1 MREQRPIAQEIQ
13 AAIQNHNLQEAL
25 GLFTEGIGLL
35 RALAFQ
41 DLPEYEKLRTQ
52 ARQIKEDAIK
62 RLEEHLEKLKA
73 NVEANGGMVFF
84 AKDGTEAC
92 RYIVEL
98 ARQHKAKTVVKSKS
112 MTAEE
117 IELNRAL
124 EEAGVEVI
132 ETDLGERIVQL
143 AREKPS
149 HLVGPALHK
158 TKEEIAQLF
167 ASWLNLKEPPKEAQA
182 LTELARS
189 ALRKAFLSADMGI
202 TGANFAIAETGTL
215 VLIENEGNIRLTT
228 QLPPV
233 HVALMGIEK
242 VIPSLDDL
250 PVFLKLLPRSTT
262 GQKLTSYISLITGPT
277 DSPHLKQ
284 KREFHLVILDNGR
297 SRMRAD
303 PDLREALYCIR
314 CGACLN
320 ICAPYQGV
328 GGHVYGGRTYMGGIG
343 CAWEAGVNGLNAAAS
358 FNELC
363 TTCARCTEVCPVKID
378 IPWLNTVVKRK
389 IQNLR
394 GRATLSQKLF
404 GRLDQLNAWGSRLAP
419 LSNWLLNQKLVRILL
434 ERLFGIERSR
444 RLHAFQRQTFV
455 QWFKR
460 RRSSALNVSIGGRR
474 VAFFWDCFTNHFEP
488 DVAIAAVRVLERS
501 GIKVQLAQ
509 RRCCGRALI
518 SQGLIDEARKKAAYN
533 VAQLSKLINNG
544 YDIVGVEPSCISAI
558 RENYHHLLKDD
569 AVETVVRNSYEI
581 MEYLALL
588 YREGK
593 LKWDFKHK
601 SEMKLVF
608 HGHCQQKASGGN
620 AAVIELL
627 RSLPHLEMQIVEVSC
642 CGMAGAFGYKREYI
656 ELSRHLGRRLFKKL
670 EALEGQILTGG
681 FSCRAQIQE
690 ATERTAIHPIQ
701 LIERLLS
708 SEGI

>member
-1 MREQRPIAQEIQ
+1 MRERRPIAQEIR

-25 GLFTEGIGLL
+25 GLFTEGMGLL
-35 RALAFQ
+35 RASAFQ
-41 DLPEYEKLRTQ
+41 DLPEYEELRAQ
-52 ARQIKEDAIK
+52 ARRIKEETIK
-62 RLEEHLEKLKA
+62 NLGAYLQKLKA
-73 NVEANGGMVFF
+73 NVEANGGTVFF

-98 ARQHKAKTVVKSKS
+98 ARQHKAQTIVKSKS

-117 IELNRAL
+117 IALNRAL

-158 TKEEIAQLF
+158 TQEEVAKLF
-167 ASWLNLKEPPKEAQA
+167 ARWLNLKEPPKEAQA

-189 ALRKAFLSADMGI
+189 ALRKSFLSADMGI
-202 TGANFAIAETGTL
+202 TGVNFAIAETGTL
-215 VLIENEGNIRLTT
+215 VLIENEGNIRLTAL
-228 QLPPV
+228 LPPI
-233 HVALMGIEK
+233 HIALMGTEK

-262 GQKLTSYISLITGPT
+262 GQKLTSYISLISGPT

-284 KREFHLVILDNGR
+284 KRELHLLVLDNGR

-343 CAWEAGVNGLNAAAS
+343 CAWEAGVYGLTAAAR

-363 TTCARCTEVCPVKID
+363 TTCARCKEVCPVKID
-378 IPWLNTVVKRK
+378 IPWLNTVVKHKVQR
-389 IQNLR
+389 LR
-394 GRATLSQKLF
+394 GKRALSQKFF
-404 GRLDQLNAWGSRLAP
+404 GHTDLLNAWGSRLAP
-419 LSNWLLNQKLVRILL
+419 LSNGLLNQKLVRILL
-434 ERLFGIERSR
+434 ERLFGIDR
-444 RLHAFQRQTFV
+444 RQVLPTFQRQTFV
-455 QWFKR
+455 RWFKR
-460 RRSSALNVSIGGRR
+460 RRNSEPNACGRR
-474 VAFFWDCFTNHFEP
+474 VAFFYDCFTNHFEP

-501 GIKVQLAQ
+501 GVSVQLAS
-509 RRCCGRALI
+509 RCCCGRTLM
-518 SQGLIDEARKKAAYN
+518 SQGLIEEARKRAEYN
-533 VAQLSKLINNG
+533 VARLSKLINNG
-544 YDIVGVEPSCISAI
+544 YDIVGIEPSCISAI
-558 RENYHHLLKDD
+558 KENYHHLLKGDT
-569 AVETVVRNSYEI
+569 VEAVVRNSYEI

-588 YREGK
+588 HREGQ
-593 LKWDFKHK
+593 LKWDFSHK
-601 SEMKLVF
+601 PKMKLVF
-608 HGHCQQKASGGN
+608 HGHCQQKATGGN
-620 AAVIELL
+620 ETVIEFL
-627 RSLPHLEMQIVEVSC
+627 RSFPNFDVQVVEVSC
-642 CGMAGAFGYKREYI
+642 CGMAGSFGYKKDYT
-656 ELSRHLGRRLFKKL
+656 ELSRHLGRKLSQKL
-670 EALEGQILTGG
+670 EALEGQILASG

-690 ATERTAIHPIQ
+690 GTEKTAIHPIQ
-701 LIERLLS
+701 IIERLLFDHLR
-708 SEGI
+708 G